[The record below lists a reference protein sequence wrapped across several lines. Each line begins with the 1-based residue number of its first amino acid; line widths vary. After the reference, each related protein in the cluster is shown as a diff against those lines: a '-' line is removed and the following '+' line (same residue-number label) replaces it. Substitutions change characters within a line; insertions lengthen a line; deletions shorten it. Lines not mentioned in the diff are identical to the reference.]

1 MRFIM
6 HESPALASPKFD
18 GAMAEASPPR
28 RGRPTRDQA
37 RARHAELLDTAL
49 DLFLDK
55 GFELTTMEGVA
66 AAVGM
71 TKRTIYA
78 RYPDKAALFLAT
90 VERAIERSIVPEN
103 ELRRLDNG
111 KLEETLAA
119 IARMRVAFVMTP
131 VGLKLQRIINTE
143 SYRFPEIF
151 ILSYDRTARPVI
163 AFLAE
168 LLRRHEAKGG
178 IAVERPEMAARI
190 FMSMVVG
197 GPVRIIVSG
206 NPLSREEIDD
216 RIDFA
221 VRLFLDGVRR
231 R

>member
-6 HESPALASPKFD
+6 HAPPPLASLDLGRGTATTLRAK
-18 GAMAEASPPR
+18 
-28 RGRPTRDQA
+28 RGRPTPEQA
-37 RARHAELLDTAL
+37 RARHDALLDTAL
-49 DLFLDK
+49 DLFLDR

-90 VERAIERSIVPEN
+90 VERAIERSIVPEDA
-103 ELRRLDNG
+103 LRALDTG
-111 KLEETLAA
+111 RLEEVLIA

-131 VGLKLQRIINTE
+131 LGLKLQRIINTE

-151 ILSYDRTARPVI
+151 IRSYDRTARPVI
-163 AFLAE
+163 DFLAG
-168 LLRRHEAKGG
+168 LLRRHEAAGT

-206 NPLSREEIDD
+206 NRLSREEIED
-216 RIDFA
+216 RIGFA